1 MSMMRFVI
9 YFVIYFA
16 MRQIMFHN
24 GQTDRNRRVLKCE
37 WENTV
42 NARRDRRIQQ
52 FSGIFCAV
60 HQVAKITANA
70 NARLV
75 KPHVQVMRSHNIVVC
90 VRERHFGK
98 NTQYIDSR

>member
-1 MSMMRFVI
+1 
-9 YFVIYFA
+9 
-16 MRQIMFHN
+16 
-24 GQTDRNRRVLKCE
+24 
-37 WENTV
+37 
-42 NARRDRRIQQ
+42 
-52 FSGIFCAV
+52 V

-90 VRERHFGK
+90 VREGHFGK